1 MTLVDYNYRYV
12 TVDGLDGRNTAHLEL
27 TQDIILYLEKAEG
40 VNTKKDNLYLVTNYE
55 DISVK
60 SSLRRYLEE
69 IIREDENE
77 EKVG

>member
-1 MTLVDYNYRYV
+1 M

-27 TQDIILYLEKAEG
+27 TQDIILNLEKAEG

-77 EKVG
+77 EKAG